1 MFTIMVT
8 VGVLLAGGVLT
19 VLLCVITQ
27 AVRAEREAQL
37 GLSRRQRIDLATFH
51 AIRCVQARYQAAA
64 EIALRQ
70 AVARQWQQVN
80 EARRK
85 HTDRRP

>member
-1 MFTIMVT
+1 
-8 VGVLLAGGVLT
+8 VLLAGGVLMA
-19 VLLCVITQ
+19 LLCAIIQV
-27 AVRAEREAQL
+27 VRTERRPQL
-37 GLSRRQRIDLATFH
+37 SLSRRQQIDQATFH